1 MPQYRR
7 SRLPG
12 GCYFFTVALADRR
25 KTHLTD
31 HIDALRDAIRWTR
44 NRRSFEIEAMVVL
57 PEHLHCIWSLP
68 EGDADY
74 SSRWK
79 IIKARFSGALP
90 RVEARSR
97 SRFQQG
103 ERGIWQRRFWEHT
116 IQNELDYERHVDYI
130 HFNPVKHGY
139 VAQAG
144 EWAYSSF
151 GRFVAQGSYPADWGG
166 GGGHV
171 DLALE

>member
-7 SRLPG
+7 YRLPG
-12 GCYFFTVALADRR
+12 GCYFFTVTLADRR

-31 HIDALRDAIRWTR
+31 HIDDLRDAIRWTR
-44 NRRSFEIEAMVVL
+44 NRRPFQIEAMVVL

-68 EGDADY
+68 EDDADY

-79 IIKARFSGALP
+79 MIKARFSRALP
-90 RVEARSR
+90 CAEARSR
-97 SRFQQG
+97 SRIQQG

-116 IQNELDYERHVDYI
+116 IRDELDYERHVDYI
-130 HFNPVKHGY
+130 HFNPVKHGH

-151 GRFVAQGSYPADWGG
+151 GRFVARGDYPADWGG
-166 GGGHV
+166 GGGHM
-171 DLALE
+171 DLELE